1 MLITIFFI
9 FSLYAKILN
18 LYTPIFE
25 KPYETFCARLW
36 TKTIFSC
43 SFSFWTSL
51 VSVGRIIPAAM
62 LLIYYSMF
70 SELILETLL
79 EISSLVPV
87 GNPSLAP
94 DRYQLSGTK

>member
-1 MLITIFFI
+1 VQLHQCTTGWCE
-9 FSLYAKILN
+9 LDIL
-18 LYTPIFE
+18 
-25 KPYETFCARLW
+25 A
-36 TKTIFSC
+36 